1 MSRKKAVSEAD
12 PAVER
17 PEVDEIY
24 EKLLVHAKLQA
35 RQMAELL
42 ASKTRPRD
50 VLGETEYRLRDM
62 VHELA
67 ARATEI
73 GIEAAS
79 PKKGRRRS

>member
-1 MSRKKAVSEAD
+1 MSRKKSAAKAE
-12 PAVER
+12 PAVQR

-24 EKLLVHAKLQA
+24 EKLLIHAKVQA

-42 ASKTRPRD
+42 ASKTTPRE
-50 VLGETEYRLRDM
+50 VLGDTEYRLRDM

-73 GIEAAS
+73 GIEAAT